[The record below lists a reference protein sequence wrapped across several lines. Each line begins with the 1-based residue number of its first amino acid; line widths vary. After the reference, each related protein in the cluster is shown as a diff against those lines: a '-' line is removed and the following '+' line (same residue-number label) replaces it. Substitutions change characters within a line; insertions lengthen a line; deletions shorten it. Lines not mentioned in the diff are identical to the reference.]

1 MTHISRFR
9 SGAGLVLLILLIA
22 GCASSPDRLWTV
34 RTSSTP
40 LPLSSDLASIKQE
53 AVGLLTPFAPPALRG
68 NEVALSR
75 FLDDIIKKIF
85 PTWKVIGEQQTIN
98 LINRYGLAG

>member
-9 SGAGLVLLILLIA
+9 SGAGLVLLVLLVA

-40 LPLSSDLASIKQE
+40 FLPLSSDLASIKQE
-53 AVGLLTPFAPPALRG
+53 AVG
-68 NEVALSR
+68 SR
-75 FLDDIIKKIF
+75 SPRSRHPLFGGMKSH
-85 PTWKVIGEQQTIN
+85 
-98 LINRYGLAG
+98 